1 MNSFDVNGI
10 FDPLSTRLAMTL
22 LIFWSVIKILALG
35 IYDCSFAMNNEKEE
49 LFQ

>member
-22 LIFWSVIKILALG
+22 LIFWRAIKILALG
-35 IYDCSFAMNNEKEE
+35 IYVV
-49 LFQ
+49 LP